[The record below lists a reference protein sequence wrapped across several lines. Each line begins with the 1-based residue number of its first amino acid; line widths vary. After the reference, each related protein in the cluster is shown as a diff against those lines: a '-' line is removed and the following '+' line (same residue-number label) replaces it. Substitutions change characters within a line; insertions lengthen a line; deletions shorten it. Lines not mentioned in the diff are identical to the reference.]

1 MKQTLKKIARIAII
15 LLLMAGTL
23 TTFVF
28 MGLDSRK
35 APEDRMGAR
44 KNKTSSVTNA
54 AESMPPDDR
63 SLVMAE
69 ERFSL
74 GTGESCQCSVLYD
87 DGNFPEGL
95 SWSSS
100 DTDVSEVDGTG
111 RVTAVAPGRADITA
125 SLPNGLSASVKVT
138 VYSDPRESAAT
149 AVNALAVNGSDE
161 AMQNIRTLAETWNM
175 AKSDS
180 AKNYAALMNVL
191 LQFYTHGEK
200 GSGSAPDLWKALKS
214 ASLAVQIP
222 SVNEGLLRRAA
233 LSAYCHGEKDAADV
247 TVSFTGDCTFG
258 YFNETD
264 IDNMFP
270 SVYRNSGSVTYPF
283 DLTKNVFGADDITMI
298 NFEGTLTESTEHKD
312 KTFYFRGEPSY
323 VDILT
328 HSSVEAVT
336 LENNHSYDYFEKG
349 YLDTFGY
356 LKEAGIR
363 CALYHSPAPMTVGD
377 YRVAMIALSMVG
389 TNYTDEFRSTV
400 EQYINQYR
408 DSRTVI
414 VLNVHWGVESSD
426 TPEAWQIEAA
436 HSMIDAGADLIIGH
450 HPHVVQG
457 IEVYKGHYIAYSLG
471 NFSFGGN
478 SASINPESMIFR
490 ASFSKNANCNLAL
503 SRVSVVPCYTTSSGS
518 TSNNFKPTPL
528 YGSTGKA
535 VIDKIISL
543 SAGLE
548 GGVTSLTWS
557 RIP

>member
-1 MKQTLKKIARIAII
+1 MKQTLKKISRIAII

-28 MGLDSRK
+28 MGLDSQK

-44 KNKTSSVTNA
+44 KNKTASVADGNGKETS
-54 AESMPPDDR
+54 EDR
-63 SLVMAE
+63 LLVMSE

-74 GTGESCQCSVLYD
+74 GTGESCQCSALYD

-100 DTDVSEVDGTG
+100 DTDVSEVNATG
-111 RVTAVAPGRADITA
+111 QVTAVAPGTAEITA
-125 SLPNGLSASVKVT
+125 SLTNGLRASVKVT
-138 VYSDPRESAAT
+138 VYSDPKASASD
-149 AVNALAVNGSDE
+149 AVDALAKNGSDD
-161 AMQNIRTLAETWNM
+161 AMKNVRTLADTW
-175 AKSDS
+175 SR
-180 AKNYAALMNVL
+180 AKNAPAKKYATLMNALVS
-191 LQFYTHGEK
+191 FYTHGKK
-200 GSGSAPDLWKALKS
+200 GSGSAPDLWKELRA
-214 ASLAVQIP
+214 ANLAVEP
-222 SVNEGLLRRAA
+222 AVSDGVLRRAA
-233 LSAYCHGEKDAADV
+233 LAAYCQGEKDAADV
-247 TVSFTGDCTFG
+247 TVSFTGDCTLG

-264 IDNMFP
+264 TDNMFP
-270 SVYRNSGSVTYPF
+270 SVYRNAGSVTYPF

-298 NFEGTLTESTEHKD
+298 NFEGTLTESTQHKD

-328 HSSVEAVT
+328 QSSVEAVT

-349 YLDTFGY
+349 YTDTFNY
-356 LKEAGIR
+356 LKDAGVR
-363 CALYHSPAPMTVGD
+363 CALYRSPDPIAVGD
-377 YRVAMIALSMVG
+377 YRVAMIAVSMVG
-389 TNYTDEFRSTV
+389 TGYTEEIRGTV

-414 VLNVHWGVESSD
+414 VLNLHWGVESSD

-450 HPHVVQG
+450 HPHVMQG

-478 SASINPESMIFR
+478 SAAINPESMIFR
-490 ASFSKNANCNLAL
+490 ASFSKNANGNLAL

-535 VIDKIISL
+535 VIDKIVSL